1 MSFGF
6 LFFVPTTDTGTPDG
20 YLPDNALLTLA
31 NEHMNSLV
39 AADNAVTMDSAVSGT
54 GSFDSWDAA
63 AANAPAPVVDLADW
77 INHHADLGAH
87 DPNLPPAFRF
97 LSISEFPVTPTCGV
111 LHVGVPFS
119 TGDETGRQIQI
130 KAADLGICMVDDM
143 EQVWVNPT
151 GGDSGL
157 RMRDSLDTVTT
168 HVDRASILAVLGE
181 DVDRRRRADNGIPF
195 VVVEVHGDDSTSPV
209 PGVRYVQ
216 AALTGAGWIVEYR
229 TSNRHFRLDQ
239 EVLDDEN
246 ALGYISQ
253 VLGQYSAGDDEGF
266 FDHRWEDVS
275 AELIV

>member
-6 LFFVPTTDTGTPDG
+6 LFFLPTPDTGTPDG
-20 YLPDNALLTLA
+20 YLPDNALLSLA
-31 NEHMNSLV
+31 HAHMNELERSDV
-39 AADNAVTMDSAVSGT
+39 GV
-54 GSFDSWDAA
+54 FDSWDEAVA
-63 AANAPAPVVDLADW
+63 SAPAQIVDLAGW
-77 INHHADLGAH
+77 VNHHADLGAH

-97 LSISEFPVTPTCGV
+97 LQISEFPVTPHHGV
-111 LHVGVPFS
+111 LHIEVPFS
-119 TGDETGRQIQI
+119 AGEETGRHFQF
-130 KAADLGICMVDDM
+130 KAAELGVCMVDDM

-157 RMRDSLDTVTT
+157 RMRDSVDTVTT

-181 DVDRRRRADNGIPF
+181 DVDRRRRADRGIPF
-195 VVVEVHGDDSTSPV
+195 VVVEVNGDDSSSPV
-209 PGVRYVQ
+209 TGVRYVQ

-239 EVLDDEN
+239 QVLDDAN

-253 VLGQYSAGDDEGF
+253 VLGEYAAGEDAAF
-266 FDHRWEDVS
+266 FAHRWEDVS

>member
-6 LFFVPTTDTGTPDG
+6 LFFVPSTDTGTPDG

-31 NEHMNSLV
+31 NEHMNCLDAENS
-39 AADNAVTMDSAVSGT
+39 AVSMDSAVSGSGT
-54 GSFDSWDAA
+54 FESWDAA
-63 AANAPAPVVDLADW
+63 AANAPAAIVDLADW

-97 LSISEFPVTPTCGV
+97 LSISEFPVTPACGV

-119 TGDETGRQIQI
+119 TGDETGRQIQF
-130 KAADLGICMVDDM
+130 KAAELGICMVDDM

-157 RMRDSLDTVTT
+157 RMRDSVDTVTT

-195 VVVEVHGDDSTSPV
+195 VVVEVNGDDSTSPV
-209 PGVRYVQ
+209 SGVRYVQ

-229 TSNRHFRLDQ
+229 TSNRHYRLDQ
-239 EVLDDEN
+239 EVLDDAN
-246 ALGYISQ
+246 ALSYISQ
-253 VLGQYSAGDDEGF
+253 VLGEYAAGEVDAF
-266 FDHRWEDVS
+266 LAHRWEDVS

>member
-6 LFFVPTTDTGTPDG
+6 LFFLPTSETGTPDG

-31 NEHMNSLV
+31 NEHMHDLEDADS
-39 AADNAVTMDSAVSGT
+39 ADNGATAAAGT
-54 GSFDSWDAA
+54 WDEAA
-63 AANAPAPVVDLADW
+63 AAAPAEIVDLAGW

-87 DPNLPPAFRF
+87 DPNEPPAFRF

-111 LHVGVPFS
+111 LHISVPFS
-119 TGDETGRQIQI
+119 TAEETGRHFQF
-130 KAADLGICMVDDM
+130 KAAELGICMVDDM

-168 HVDRASILAVLGE
+168 HVDRSSILAVLGE
-181 DVDRRRRADNGIPF
+181 DVDRRRRADHGIPF
-195 VVVEVHGDDSTSPV
+195 VVVEVNGDDSASPV
-209 PGVRYVQ
+209 HGVRYVQ

-239 EVLDDEN
+239 QVIDDDN
-246 ALGYISQ
+246 ALSYISR
-253 VLGQYSAGDDEGF
+253 VLGEYSAGEEDAF
-266 FDHRWEDVS
+266 FGHHWQDVS

>member
-6 LFFVPTTDTGTPDG
+6 LFFLPTAATGTPDG

-31 NEHMNSLV
+31 NGHMNELRLLEDRGSV
-39 AADNAVTMDSAVSGT
+39 DFAVLDEQAS
-54 GSFDSWDAA
+54 D
-63 AANAPAPVVDLADW
+63 APAQIVDLAGW

-97 LSISEFPVTPTCGV
+97 LSISEFPVTPIGGV
-111 LHVGVPFS
+111 LHISVPFS
-119 TGDETGRQIQI
+119 TAEETGRHFQF
-130 KAADLGICMVDDM
+130 KAADLGVCMVDDM

-195 VVVEVHGDDSTSPV
+195 VVVEVNGDDSTAPV
-209 PGVRYVQ
+209 PGVRFVQ
-216 AALTGAGWIVEYR
+216 AALTGVGWIVEYR

-239 EVLDDEN
+239 AVLDDAN
-246 ALGYISQ
+246 ALSYISR
-253 VLGQYSAGDDEGF
+253 VLGEFAAGEDAAF
-266 FDHRWEDVS
+266 LARQWEDVS
-275 AELIV
+275 SELIV